1 MCFMKQYLFHSSR
14 LQNLKKTI
22 EISKNA
28 KRKQLEITHPFGK
41 LLFKVLN
48 TRPLKM
54 MVLIKSS

>member
-1 MCFMKQYLFHSSR
+1 MCFMKQYSFHSSR

-22 EISKNA
+22 EISKNT
-28 KRKQLEITHPFGK
+28 KRKQLEITHPVGK